1 MRISLGA
8 IVVFLFICQA
18 WPQATP
24 GAANVIG
31 SWEGESKCTVP
42 DSPCPDENA
51 LYRITADKK
60 NPAQLNI
67 DGYKIVGGSP
77 QFMGALSCQYHADQG
92 KLNCTS
98 NTGRQDD
105 WEFHVSG
112 DSMTGT
118 LPLGADRT
126 LYRRIT
132 VRKKPS
138 KES

>member
-18 WPQATP
+18 WEQEAAGT
-24 GAANVIG
+24 ANVIG

-42 DSPCPDENA
+42 DSPCHDEHA

-67 DGYKIVGGSP
+67 DGYKIG
-77 QFMGALSCQYHADQG
+77 
-92 KLNCTS
+92 
-98 NTGRQDD
+98 
-105 WEFHVSG
+105 EFHVSG
-112 DSMTGT
+112 DSMTGR
-118 LPLGADRT
+118 LALGADRT

-132 VRKKPS
+132 VRKKLS